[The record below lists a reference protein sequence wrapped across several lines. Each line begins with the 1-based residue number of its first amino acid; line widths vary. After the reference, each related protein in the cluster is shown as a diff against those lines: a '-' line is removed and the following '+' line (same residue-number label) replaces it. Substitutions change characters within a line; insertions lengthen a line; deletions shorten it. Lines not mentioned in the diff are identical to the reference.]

1 MTEAT
6 TIPGPCQVTGL
17 GAEPI
22 PGRLSDKHMKDIY
35 SLDGGGTG
43 DAWAACVEGRS
54 IKRFRVASFRGE
66 LYLDAPVTIRGDSSF
81 LGQVSVKA
89 TRQTE
94 RLYHATMDGP
104 CLTITGSFILHPG
117 ARLHFESCQNGQSTS
132 EGSLGGGLRV
142 DADMDLRGGHL
153 RFENCRAD
161 GDEIITGAG
170 GAIYVGGAR
179 APKAAP
185 KARLLTCGG
194 HFRNKNS
201 TIEACNC
208 SGTTGGA
215 PKKSL
220 AHGCQK
226 ITSSKHTIECF
237 NVPFARFG
245 TF

>member
-1 MTEAT
+1 M
-6 TIPGPCQVTGL
+6 
-17 GAEPI
+17 
-22 PGRLSDKHMKDIY
+22 
-35 SLDGGGTG
+35 
-43 DAWAACVEGRS
+43 
-54 IKRFRVASFRGE
+54 
-66 LYLDAPVTIRGDSSF
+66 DAPVTIRGDSSF

-104 CLTITGSFILHPG
+104 CLTITGSFFLHPG
-117 ARLHFESCQNGQSTS
+117 ARLHFESCRNGQSTS

-215 PKKSL
+215 PKDRWPMVAKKLPARNTRSSASMPRSL
-220 AHGCQK
+220 DSEHSSQG
-226 ITSSKHTIECF
+226 TSWLVTFPGEALEPCSAGNQGQLSIWGVGSVDHI
-237 NVPFARFG
+237 FG
-245 TF
+245 QAPSEQQRWRYQAGANENQ